1 MNHSQRIA
9 LIGGTG
15 RVGKYVAIKAMEKG
29 YQVRMLVR
37 NPSKYT
43 LTGIDVIKGDVQDRI
58 AIQQLIQECDV
69 VINAFGQPMKA
80 HPIYSTVTQSILEV
94 MTEYNI
100 RRYIGV
106 TGGSLSLNSDKKSM
120 VNRFGSTVFE
130 LLFSRMMN
138 DKKKE
143 WMVLLLNK
151 HIDWTMVRL
160 PFVLDKDEKQLI
172 KEHLTDMPGSTI
184 RNGDIA
190 TFLLQQIDNDSYVH
204 KAPFISN

>member
-15 RVGKYVAIKAMEKG
+15 KVGKYVATKAIEKG

-94 MTEYNI
+94 MTESNI

-106 TGGSLSLNSDKKSM
+106 TGGSLSLNGDKKSM

-190 TFLLQQIDNDSYVH
+190 TFLLQQIDNDSYIH

>member
-37 NPSKYT
+37 NPSKHA
-43 LTGIDVIKGDVQDRI
+43 LTDVDVVKGDVRDRSV
-58 AIQQLIQECDV
+58 IQCLLKECDV

-80 HPIYSTVTQSILEV
+80 HPIYSTVTQSILEA
-94 MTEYNI
+94 MTESNI